1 MTLQYS
7 DSPQYKPTV
16 VTLFL
21 QTSQSAG
28 LYFCSCHVSELDDC
42 LLQQQHQWR
51 HGSHQECHR
60 PRRLQSRE
68 EPAAVTAATGRL
80 LMVMTDQSSTH
91 GESAISLCATSDTDV
106 CWPAL
111 LDELRVLTTR
121 GKTCKSWGIL

>member
-28 LYFCSCHVSELDDC
+28 LYFCLYHVSELDDC

-51 HGSHQECHR
+51 HGSHQVCHR

-68 EPAAVTAATGRL
+68 EPAAVTAATGSRL

-91 GESAISLCATSDTDV
+91 GESAVLCVSV
-106 CWPAL
+106 L
-111 LDELRVLTTR
+111 LTYSASSAQLAYNLAVNLKKLTEFL
-121 GKTCKSWGIL
+121 K